1 MRHIVRTLTALFVL
15 CFIVLIG
22 NAAPVGA
29 ASLAPQGQDGG
40 FQHIFVIMMENHST
54 NEIFG
59 NTADAPYI
67 NSLLSHAAISNDY
80 FGVTHPSLPNY
91 LAAISGDFQHIW
103 DDCAAGP
110 TVKCAPEEFGP
121 TSGYTNG
128 QEWLT
133 PQEITQA
140 TSTPHWFSDATIVDQ
155 LEAHGLTWKA
165 YMQSL
170 PYTGFTGATY
180 PNPVVNGKVVPV
192 QLYVQKHNPFDYFPS
207 IVNNSARLKKVV
219 PLGQLDADLDSGN
232 VPNFVWISPDTCHD
246 MHGMS
251 PSTAALINEPNC
263 AYPASGLDHS
273 IIKLGD
279 TYLQSQVTEITES
292 ATWKHTRS
300 ALVIIWD
307 ENDYSSAVG
316 CCHSPTG
323 VNGVVLGGSNAPA
336 LVLTSRDQQHFVD
349 GTHPYNHYSLLATI
363 EKFWGLGCLE
373 NACGFSNDELM
384 TKFFV

>member
-1 MRHIVRTLTALFVL
+1 MRRVFSMTGAITLLLSLMLVSGVGTAL
-15 CFIVLIG
+15 
-22 NAAPVGA
+22 AAPR
-29 ASLAPQGQDGG
+29 SDKNDNK

-54 NEIFG
+54 DEIFG
-59 NTADAPYI
+59 NTADAPFI
-67 NSLLSHAAISNDY
+67 NSLLSNAAVSTDY

-110 TVKCAPEEFGP
+110 AVTCAPEEFGP

-133 PQEITQA
+133 PEEITQA
-140 TSTPHWFSDATIVDQ
+140 TNTAHWFNDTTIVDQ

-180 PNPVVNGKVVPV
+180 PNPVVNGQVVPV
-192 QLYVQKHNPFDYFPS
+192 QLYVQKHNPFDYFPA
-207 IVNNSARLKKVV
+207 IVNNPERLEKVV
-219 PLGQLDADLDSGN
+219 PFSQFDEDLDSGN
-232 VPNFVWISPDTCHD
+232 VPNFAWISPDTCHD
-246 MHGMS
+246 MHGIS
-251 PSTAALINEPNC
+251 PSSATLINEPNC

-273 IIKLGD
+273 IIQLGD
-279 TYLQSQVTEITES
+279 NFLKTWVNEITES
-292 ATWKHTRS
+292 STWRNTKS
-300 ALVIIWD
+300 ALVIMWD
-307 ENDYSSAVG
+307 ENDYTSANG

-336 LVLTSRDQQHFVD
+336 LVLTSRDQERFVD
-349 GTHPYNHYSLLATI
+349 STDPYNHYSLLATI
-363 EKFWGLGCLE
+363 EKLWNLGCLE
-373 NACGFSNDELM
+373 DACGFSGSQLM
-384 TKFFV
+384 TKFFE

>member
-1 MRHIVRTLTALFVL
+1 MRRVFSMTGAITLLLSLVFVSGVGSAL
-15 CFIVLIG
+15 
-22 NAAPVGA
+22 AAPR
-29 ASLAPQGQDGG
+29 SDKNDNQ

-67 NSLLSHAAISNDY
+67 NSLLSNAAVSTDY

-110 TVKCAPEEFGP
+110 TVTCAPEEFGP

-140 TSTPHWFSDATIVDQ
+140 TNTAHWFNDTTIVDQ
-155 LEAHGLTWKA
+155 LEEHGMTWKA

-180 PNPVVNGKVVPV
+180 PNPVVNGQVVPV
-192 QLYVQKHNPFDYFPS
+192 QLYVQKHNPFDYFPA
-207 IVNNSARLKKVV
+207 IVNNPERLEKVV
-219 PLGQLDADLDSGN
+219 PFTQFDEDLDSGN
-232 VPNFVWISPDTCHD
+232 VPNFAWISPDSCHD
-246 MHGMS
+246 MHGIS
-251 PSTAALINEPNC
+251 PSSAALINEPNC

-273 IIKLGD
+273 IIQLGD
-279 TYLQSQVTEITES
+279 NFLKTWVNEITES
-292 ATWKHTRS
+292 STWRSTKS
-300 ALVIIWD
+300 ALVIMWD
-307 ENDYSSAVG
+307 ENDYTSANG
-316 CCHSPTG
+316 CCHSPIG
-323 VNGVVLGGSNAPA
+323 VDGNVLGGSNAPA
-336 LVLTSRDQQHFVD
+336 LVLTSRDQERFVD
-349 GTHPYNHYSLLATI
+349 SSDPYNHYSLLATI
-363 EKFWGLGCLE
+363 EKLWNLGCLE
-373 NACGFSNDELM
+373 DACGFSGSQLM
-384 TKFFV
+384 TKFFE